1 MAYEFKRLAE
11 VEELT
16 EVPENAQ
23 ALVEVDGA
31 VKRAPMAKG
40 GGGNANLEEMIF
52 DLDIDYTTGNNVYLA
67 NMDKVTKA
75 LNNNMTI
82 HLVRT
87 TDPSGIRYIHDDYF
101 ACIRDTL
108 AFSEASGVVTGQA
121 HISNVGDIYIS
132 CDAEDYGNGILTATQ
147 ARIYFINV
155 DGYTLV
161 RIYASIF

>member
-16 EVPENAQ
+16 EVPENAL

-31 VKRAPMAKG
+31 VKRAPM

-75 LNNNMTI
+75 LNNNMRI
-82 HLVRT
+82 SVVRT
-87 TDPSGIRYIHDDYF
+87 TDPSGERYVHEDYVP
-101 ACIRDTL
+101 CIKDTL
-108 AFSEASGVVTGQA
+108 AFSEASGVVTGTA
-121 HISNVGDIYIS
+121 NLSNGGSIYIS
-132 CDAEDYGNGILTATQ
+132 CDADDYGNGILTATQ
-147 ARIYFINV
+147 ARIYFTNV
-155 DGYTLV
+155 NQYTLV
-161 RIYASIF
+161 RVYASIF